1 MARLNPGA
9 IKPVADKAVYLQQIG
24 DFDEATRLLRRLLKR
39 APHEGELYR
48 ILVASVKI
56 RPGDPIVQQMLKA
69 HRDNRVKGVSRA
81 HLDFALAKSFEDIG
95 EYDRV
100 MGHLKAANGA
110 IRAAHPYDISER
122 RNDID
127 RILGLFR
134 GKKFRPAPDEDGD
147 GSFQPIFLTGMPRSG
162 TTLMEQILASHSE
175 VTGGDELGH
184 ATVMA
189 NNMLSLPGRATPFE
203 QITPKQFRAF
213 ARALE
218 EQTRKEVQFDRIV
231 IDKSMQTYLMTGFLS
246 HALPGAKVMIVD
258 RDPRDML
265 LSIYKNVF
273 VAGKHLYSY
282 DLEDLAQYYVM
293 FREVRD
299 FWQET
304 APDTF
309 TTFSYDKLVAE
320 PEPQIRALVDAAGLE
335 WQDACLN
342 FHQTERRVQTVSLH
356 QVRQPIYRSSVA
368 AWQRYEKELAPM
380 LEILDK
386 AGVLPE

>member
-1 MARLNPGA
+1 M
-9 IKPVADKAVYLQQIG
+9 
-24 DFDEATRLLRRLLKR
+24 
-39 APHEGELYR
+39 
-48 ILVASVKI
+48 
-56 RPGDPIVQQMLKA
+56 
-69 HRDNRVKGVSRA
+69 
-81 HLDFALAKSFEDIG
+81 
-95 EYDRV
+95 
-100 MGHLKAANGA
+100 
-110 IRAAHPYDISER
+110 
-122 RNDID
+122 
-127 RILGLFR
+127 
-134 GKKFRPAPDEDGD
+134 
-147 GSFQPIFLTGMPRSG
+147 
-162 TTLMEQILASHSE
+162 
-175 VTGGDELGH
+175 
-184 ATVMA
+184 
-189 NNMLSLPGRATPFE
+189 
-203 QITPKQFRAF
+203 
-213 ARALE
+213 
-218 EQTRKEVQFDRIV
+218 QFDRIV